1 MEINS
6 DMVYEGMKEDLNSI
20 CNSIKMILEKV
31 PPELAKDIVHSGIYL
46 TGGTSKLHG
55 ISTLFNELTN
65 IKMNVFEEGEN
76 TVALGL
82 GKILTD
88 AKYRKFGY
96 TLKSRVFD

>member
-1 MEINS
+1 
-6 DMVYEGMKEDLNSI
+6 
-20 CNSIKMILEKV
+20 
-31 PPELAKDIVHSGIYL
+31 
-46 TGGTSKLHG
+46 
-55 ISTLFNELTN
+55 
-65 IKMNVFEEGEN
+65 MNVFEEGEN